1 MTNDRLEVFGL
12 GATGVRKID
21 LVMMPTFG
29 GARHIER
36 IAFAGNKIV
45 EQRDR
50 GGFFVVTSE
59 VHDLRA
65 KPLVYGHQFGA

>member
-12 GATGVRKID
+12 GATRVRKID

-29 GARHIER
+29 GVRHIEC

-50 GGFFVVTSE
+50 GGFFVVTAE
-59 VHDLRA
+59 VHDLCT
-65 KPLVYGHQFGA
+65 KTLIYGYQFGA